1 MTVELGS
8 QRGPPTINFY
18 LLTSVNFSR
27 LALIIDVKRRADRRP
42 ACSYTTEIDKLM
54 NVPAK
59 LAYSGTTHLLHRA
72 GQLAEDIFSRS
83 IGDLGI
89 TARQYVVLSVV
100 DGLDDPSQTIL
111 CEVSGIDRSTLADIV
126 RRLVS
131 RGLLTRRRTRDDARM
146 YAVRITP
153 EGKRILGKA
162 SPIALKV
169 DAAVLKGLTI
179 SERETFNSLLQK
191 VLSQSDAVDEQV

>member
-1 MTVELGS
+1 M
-8 QRGPPTINFY
+8 
-18 LLTSVNFSR
+18 
-27 LALIIDVKRRADRRP
+27 
-42 ACSYTTEIDKLM
+42 
-54 NVPAK
+54 
-59 LAYSGTTHLLHRA
+59 LHRA

-100 DGLDDPSQTIL
+100 DGLEDPSQTTL
-111 CEVSGIDRSTLADIV
+111 CEISGIDRSTLADIV

-131 RGLLTRRRTRDDARM
+131 RGLLTRRRTRNDARM

-153 EGKRILGKA
+153 EGKRILEKA

-169 DAAVLKGLTI
+169 DAAVLEGLTI

-191 VLSQSDAVDEQV
+191 VMSQSDAVDEQV